1 MHGWVVES
9 WTALWLLVYDL
20 LSAVPGVLVEVDL
33 RLWLVVS
40 LMWLVSIFGD

>member
-1 MHGWVVES
+1 MVES
-9 WTALWLLVYDL
+9 WAALSLVVYDL

-40 LMWLVSIFGD
+40 LMRLVSIFSD

>member
-1 MHGWVVES
+1 MVES

-20 LSAVPGVLVEVDL
+20 LSAVPAVPRVLVEADL